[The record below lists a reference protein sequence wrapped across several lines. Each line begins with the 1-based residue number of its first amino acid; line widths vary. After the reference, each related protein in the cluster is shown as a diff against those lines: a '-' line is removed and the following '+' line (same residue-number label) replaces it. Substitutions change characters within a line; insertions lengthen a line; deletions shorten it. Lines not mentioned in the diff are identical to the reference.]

1 MHLRIFE
8 PTQILNCFKIID
20 YEKLQTHVF
29 SQDISIIW
37 IQAFGLNVFLITKS
51 APVNIHFG
59 LS

>member
-8 PTQILNCFKIID
+8 PTQILNSFKIID
-20 YEKLQTHVF
+20 YEKFQTHVL

-37 IQAFGLNVFLITKS
+37 IQAFSVNVFLIMKS

-59 LS
+59 

>member
-20 YEKLQTHVF
+20 YEKFQTHVL

-37 IQAFGLNVFLITKS
+37 IQAFSVNVFLIMKS
-51 APVNIHFG
+51 APVNIHFE
-59 LS
+59 

>member
-20 YEKLQTHVF
+20 YEKFQTHVL

-37 IQAFGLNVFLITKS
+37 IQAFSVNVFLIMKS

-59 LS
+59 